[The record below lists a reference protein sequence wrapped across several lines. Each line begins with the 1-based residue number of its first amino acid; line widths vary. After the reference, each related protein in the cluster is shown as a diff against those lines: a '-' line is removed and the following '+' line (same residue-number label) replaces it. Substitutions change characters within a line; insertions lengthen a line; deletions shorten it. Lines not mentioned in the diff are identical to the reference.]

1 VTVLAITNNGMWGVA
16 LNIGLVAALIVAGLV
31 LRSTGL
37 LPGSQAPTPP
47 AAGQPGGPAPDFSLP
62 LADGGGGSR
71 TLAQQRGK
79 VVLLNFWATWCE
91 PCRAEMPALQ
101 QLDQDLRDR
110 PFALY
115 PINLQEDAATVDPY
129 TQQIGFQVPVLL
141 DQEGAVTRAYGV
153 RGLPATF
160 LIDRSGVVRAQHLG
174 PLVEGDAGTEWSQ
187 AWVAAR
193 VEDLLAQDAR
203 AIAGDRP
210 GSVQ

>member
-1 VTVLAITNNGMWGVA
+1 VPRSRSPLLLGGLLAVA
-16 LNIGLVAALIVAGLV
+16 LVGAGLV
-31 LRSTGL
+31 VWSTVLVPRSQR
-37 LPGSQAPTPP
+37 P
-47 AAGQPGGPAPDFSLP
+47 GQPGGPAPDFNLP
-62 LADGGGGSR
+62 LADGGGSR

-101 QLDQDLRDR
+101 RLDQDLRDR

-160 LIDRSGVVRAQHLG
+160 LIDRSGLLREQHLG

-193 VEDLLAQDAR
+193 VQDLL
-203 AIAGDRP
+203 
-210 GSVQ
+210 VQ